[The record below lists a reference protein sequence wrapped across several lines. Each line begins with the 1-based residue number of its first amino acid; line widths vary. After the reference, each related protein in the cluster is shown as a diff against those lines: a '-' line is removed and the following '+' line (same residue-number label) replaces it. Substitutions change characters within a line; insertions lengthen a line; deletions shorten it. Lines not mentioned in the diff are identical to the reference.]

1 MPDGR
6 ILRTVVVKG
15 DSTDIF
21 SGSFLVPSDSSW
33 AISTRLESRSE
44 KDVGESKVFVYE
56 AKKEF
61 RDFRELNRE
70 FFSDSS
76 ITDHIAIRVNL
87 EKKFR
92 WIYHHYVYTE
102 TYYKLFPFHSE
113 PVSDYLTDYELKIH
127 RAEEKEIRYSPD
139 EDRIV
144 FREDSLD
151 VPVLSKS
158 DSARFKALRD
168 TIEQKF
174 ELWQKANIYNDF
186 FSVVLASLDK
196 LKITYDS
203 AAIRNS
209 FYQWLDREKTFETGI
224 ENDKAFLEA
233 AGMFFNIVP
242 ARLMAGNPDGFKNF
256 NRKFRVAAYSL
267 ESYTSCVLMPGMIVN
282 TDADK
287 TDVNMASWTFKIDD
301 FYATDYTMK
310 VVSRV
315 VNKWFVISAGTILI
329 LFIAL
334 LMVRLFRKQKS

>member
-33 AISTRLESRSE
+33 AVSTRLESRSE

-61 RDFRELNRE
+61 RNFEELNRE
-70 FFSDSS
+70 LFNDSS
-76 ITDHIAIRVNL
+76 INDHIAIRVNL
-87 EKKFR
+87 VKKFR
-92 WIYHHYVYTE
+92 WIYHYYVYTE
-102 TYYKLFPFHSE
+102 TYYKLFPFQSE

-127 RAEEKEIRYSPD
+127 LAEEKEICYSSD

-151 VPVLSKS
+151 VPVLSKT

-174 ELWQKANIYNDF
+174 ELWQKINIYNDF
-186 FSVVLASLDK
+186 FSLVLAALRK
-196 LKITYDS
+196 MRIPADS
-203 AAIRNS
+203 AAIRDS
-209 FYQWLDREKTFETGI
+209 FYQWLDQEKTFETGI

-233 AGMFFNIVP
+233 AGMFFKISP
-242 ARLMAGNPDGFKNF
+242 ARLMAANPEDFKNF
-256 NRKFRVAAYSL
+256 NRKFRIAAYSL
-267 ESYTSCVLMPGMIVN
+267 ESYTNHVLMPGMIVN
-282 TDADK
+282 TDAGE
-287 TDVNMASWTFKIDD
+287 TDVNVASWTFKIDD

-310 VVSRV
+310 VESRV
-315 VNKWFVISAGTILI
+315 VNKWFVISAGVALILI
-329 LFIAL
+329 IAL
-334 LMVRLFRKQKS
+334 LVARLFRK